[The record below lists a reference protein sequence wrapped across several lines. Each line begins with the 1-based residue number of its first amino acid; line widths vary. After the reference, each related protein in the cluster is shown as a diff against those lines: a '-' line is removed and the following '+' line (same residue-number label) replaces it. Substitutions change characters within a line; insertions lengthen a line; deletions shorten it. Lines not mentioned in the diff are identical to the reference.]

1 MFSPHTSQQHA
12 VFPSTKIPR
21 QIAPPKKFF
30 YLILFSKIM
39 RDDTNLHIRHAE
51 LGARE
56 EHLNA
61 AKVTTTQKM
70 QLLERELGPHITE
83 RL

>member
-1 MFSPHTSQQHA
+1 
-12 VFPSTKIPR
+12 
-21 QIAPPKKFF
+21 
-30 YLILFSKIM
+30 M